1 MPRWDREI
9 ELAGHLMDG
18 FAERTGLTSGRPPRR
33 YLWTDAFAVC
43 NLLSLGHATGKDAYL
58 DLAMHLVD
66 QVHHVLGRY
75 RDDDSRS
82 GWLSGAADP
91 DGEAHPTRGGLRIG
105 KPLPERRDGEPI
117 DEREEWDRD
126 GQYFH
131 YLTKWIHALDRTF
144 CATDDP
150 RYLVWARDLAQA
162 AHRAFTYRPAEQATP
177 RMVWK
182 MSSDLSRV
190 LVSSMGQHD
199 PLDGLV
205 TCAQLQA
212 TAARASSALAVPD
225 LTDALLDFQAMCEGR
240 DWLTLD
246 PLGLGGLMTDAFRL
260 EQISETGAF
269 AGGELLESVLGR
281 AFYGLIF
288 YQRQAELHRPASMRL
303 AFRELGLAI
312 GLRAVDLLD
321 RRLRRKPRRASVGS
335 HARAQIE
342 SLARELPLGTAIQ
355 SFWLDPTN
363 QQASTWSEHRDINEV
378 MLATVLVPQGYLDLE
393 PMTDLRPTQ
402 SLHPRKHAAHD

>member
-1 MPRWDREI
+1 MPRWDREV
-9 ELAGHLMDG
+9 ELAAHLMET
-18 FAERTGLTSGRPPRR
+18 FAERTGLTAGRPPRR

-43 NLLSLGHATGKDAYL
+43 NLLGLGQATGKDAYV

-75 RDDDSRS
+75 RDDDSRR
-82 GWLSGAADP
+82 GWLSGDADP

-105 KPLPERRDGEPI
+105 KPLPERRAGEPI

-131 YLTKWIHALDRTF
+131 YLTKWIHALDRVF
-144 CATDDP
+144 CVTGDA
-150 RYLVWARDLAQA
+150 RYQAWARDLAWT
-162 AHRAFTYRPAEQATP
+162 AHRAFIHRSAGQAVP

-182 MSSDLSRV
+182 MSTDLSRV
-190 LVSSMGQHD
+190 LVPSMGQHD

-212 TAARASSALAVPD
+212 TAARSPRALAVPD
-225 LTDALLDFQAMCEGR
+225 LTAAFSDFHAMCEGR

-269 AGGELLESVLGR
+269 ADSELLENVLGR
-281 AFYGLIF
+281 AFYGLTF
-288 YQRQAELHRPASMRL
+288 YQRQAELHQPASRRL

-321 RRLRRKPRRASVGS
+321 RRVRSRPGRVSAGS
-335 HARAQIE
+335 DARAQIE
-342 SLARELPLGTAIQ
+342 SLARELPLGAAIQ
-355 SFWLDPTN
+355 SFWLDPEN
-363 QQASTWSEHRDINEV
+363 QQGSTWTEHRDINEV
-378 MLATVLVPQGYLDLE
+378 MLATALVPQGYLDLQ
-393 PMTDLRPTQ
+393 PATGLRPTQ
-402 SLHPRKHAAHD
+402 SLHQRKHAAQD